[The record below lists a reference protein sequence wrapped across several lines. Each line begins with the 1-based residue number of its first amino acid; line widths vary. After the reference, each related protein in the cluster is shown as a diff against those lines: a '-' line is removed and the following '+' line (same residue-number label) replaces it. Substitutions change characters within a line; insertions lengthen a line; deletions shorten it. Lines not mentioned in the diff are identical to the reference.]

1 MTAEL
6 FVKLTAKLYSQRKH
20 QIPISDSDSDESEQI
35 SLDDESGG
43 ANLNGGGSNS
53 SEDSLL
59 DHLPPEWHAKQ
70 LNNRFAALAVV
81 GIGDVGSGSSGG
93 ATVEREGGLEQWIPK
108 MSHSFWDI
116 YANKLRVNASEGG
129 VCDLEDGYES

>member
-6 FVKLTAKLYSQRKH
+6 FVKLTAKLYSERKH
-20 QIPISDSDSDESEQI
+20 QIPDSDDSDEDSEQI

-43 ANLNGGGSNS
+43 AVLNGGGSNS

-70 LNNRFAALAVV
+70 LNNRFAALAV
-81 GIGDVGSGSSGG
+81 IGEVGSGNSGG
-93 ATVEREGGLEQWIPK
+93 ATVGAEPEGGPEQWIPK
-108 MSHSFWDI
+108 MSHPFWDI
-116 YANKLRVNASEGG
+116 YANKLRVNASESG